1 MLNSFLTIGEQIFIV
16 FLLMAV
22 GYIGGKTG
30 LITNALADG
39 MSLLVMNIAIPASII
54 MAFQR
59 EFESRL
65 VHEFLLSII
74 LALLG
79 YVLFLTVAFL
89 TIRDKDRKRRN
100 TLIFTAV
107 FANCAM
113 VALPLQSSLF
123 GADGVFCG
131 AVAVAMFDLIFWP
144 LGTLMMT
151 PGEKPK
157 KGELLKKCIVNPCV
171 IANLVA
177 LALFFGRITIPSVPA
192 QALDKLGGLCLPLC
206 MLVLGQ
212 KLTRRPLAELFTDRG
227 SLLAAAERLV
237 LFPLLIIAVMKL
249 LHIGGTAAMSA
260 LIAMASPSAASVVM
274 IAVAYKQDS
283 ELAASSVALSTVL
296 SLLTMPPVIFLG
308 SILLL

>member
-65 VHEFLLSII
+65 VHEFLLSIV

-131 AVAVAMFDLIFWP
+131 AVAVAMFGKTIVGMFDVAA
-144 LGTLMMT
+144 
-151 PGEKPK
+151 
-157 KGELLKKCIVNPCV
+157 KGASGDHSGAK
-171 IANLVA
+171 
-177 LALFFGRITIPSVPA
+177 TS
-192 QALDKLGGLCLPLC
+192 LD
-206 MLVLGQ
+206 Q
-212 KLTRRPLAELFTDRG
+212 TQQTQSSD
-227 SLLAAAERLV
+227 
-237 LFPLLIIAVMKL
+237 
-249 LHIGGTAAMSA
+249 
-260 LIAMASPSAASVVM
+260 ASKASEFH
-274 IAVAYKQDS
+274 DS
-283 ELAASSVALSTVL
+283 
-296 SLLTMPPVIFLG
+296 MHK
-308 SILLL
+308 